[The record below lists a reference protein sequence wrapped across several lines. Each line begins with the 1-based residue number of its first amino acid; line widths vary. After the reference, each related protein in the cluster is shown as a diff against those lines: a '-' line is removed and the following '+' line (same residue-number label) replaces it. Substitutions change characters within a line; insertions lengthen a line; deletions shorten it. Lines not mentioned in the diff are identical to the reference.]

1 MARPA
6 GPPQPAAVAVA
17 AGSADAAAMPRSFA
31 EVVELARRRHEGLLC
46 ADLEAGVHLVRF
58 EPGHIELRLAD
69 GAPADLLQRLSR
81 WLGAATGRRWM
92 VAVSR
97 EAGAPTLL
105 QQREDA
111 RRGRLDEAA
120 QHPLVRS
127 ILAAFPG
134 AVLDRVRGGEDL
146 AVTSDADG
154 DASITADADGNA
166 PAAPDD
172 GAEG

>member
-1 MARPA
+1 
-6 GPPQPAAVAVA
+6 
-17 AGSADAAAMPRSFA
+17 
-31 EVVELARRRHEGLLC
+31 
-46 ADLEAGVHLVRF
+46 
-58 EPGHIELRLAD
+58 
-69 GAPADLLQRLSR
+69 APADLLHRLSR

-111 RRGRLDEAA
+111 RRSRLDEAA

-146 AVTSDADG
+146 AMASDADG

-166 PAAPDD
+166 PSAPEE